1 MPSQQDEYR
10 YWTAQLTDASHNML
24 QTVQASAGKW
34 QAAIAAL
41 LAAYATVG
49 FLLTPDKLAALPVH
63 GAAEIILLVTYGLA
77 GLLGIVAVILANL
90 AAQGIPQIKLRK
102 ITTGTE
108 YRKRVTDA
116 AVTASRYLR
125 MAMVFA
131 GCAGI
136 LALAGSAY
144 LLIAGVIAANHPDA
158 IVVSPQGAYCGQILN
173 SNGKLTLLL
182 PTGHA
187 VPVAGGTLTPVSS
200 CPNSPHG
207 SAGKTREGAGL
218 ARW

>member
-1 MPSQQDEYR
+1 MPSKQDEYR

-102 ITTGTE
+102 ITSGTE
-108 YRKRVTDA
+108 YRKRVTMRRLPQA
-116 AVTASRYLR
+116 AISGWPWCSLVAQGSWRLR
-125 MAMVFA
+125 AR
-131 GCAGI
+131 
-136 LALAGSAY
+136 
-144 LLIAGVIAANHPDA
+144 LIP
-158 IVVSPQGAYCGQILN
+158 
-173 SNGKLTLLL
+173 
-182 PTGHA
+182 
-187 VPVAGGTLTPVSS
+187 
-200 CPNSPHG
+200 
-207 SAGKTREGAGL
+207 
-218 ARW
+218 